1 MAKFAYDK
9 QNQVINEFNRIIQNE
24 NRLKQRGQV
33 ELTQIEK
40 SILESRNRPKP
51 AKREV
56 YISFY
61 NPNNP
66 LNGSSSWTKQ
76 QWAEYKE
83 TQKSLKTK

>member
-9 QNQVINEFNRIIQNE
+9 QNQVINEFNRLIQNE

-40 SILESRNRPKP
+40 SILESSNRPKP
-51 AKREV
+51 AKRET

-83 TQKSLKTK
+83 NQKSLKTK